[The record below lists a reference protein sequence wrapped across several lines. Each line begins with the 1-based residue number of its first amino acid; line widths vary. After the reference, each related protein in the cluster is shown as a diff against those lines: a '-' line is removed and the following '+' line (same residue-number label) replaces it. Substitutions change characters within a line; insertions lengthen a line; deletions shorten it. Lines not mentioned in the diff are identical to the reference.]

1 MTVPEHHF
9 GTSPLGTS
17 SNEEVKRQGRP
28 PSIPVTAYELVF
40 QWHSKGYGARRIVR
54 LLESLEIFSTKS
66 SVGRLLL
73 RQGTYT
79 DSTKIQSALGVDC
92 P

>member
-1 MTVPEHHF
+1 MF
-9 GTSPLGTS
+9 LGVVMIEARKVT
-17 SNEEVKRQGRP
+17 GRP
-28 PSIPVTAYELVF
+28 ASIPVTAYELVF